1 MRPQAR
7 VLLAIGAVVLAG
19 LVAWVLIPRSEKT
32 ATPPSEPTL
41 PPVAIT
47 PATTETAATL
57 PVDPFAMPL
66 TPTTVPDGMSTT
78 RPTPHAESTDPWDT
92 ALNEGRTPPLT
103 GNAFGGHVD
112 HSGNATHLP
121 PDTTGT
127 HTGPAAARTYTVQAG
142 DSLYVIS
149 QRVLGSPK
157 YVAAIQKANPKV
169 DPKRLR
175 VGQVLNIPDV
185 AGPSTPAAVPATSH
199 TPADN
204 AHAAPSGLGTAR
216 TYTVQAG
223 DTLHKISTK
232 VYGNTAMWEKIYDLN
247 RDVIGS
253 KPSNLRVGMTLRL
266 PADAPSR

>member
-19 LVAWVLIPRSEKT
+19 LVAWVLVPRSDQP
-32 ATPPSEPTL
+32 AVPPPDVTL
-41 PPVAIT
+41 PPPPSL

-57 PVDPFAMPL
+57 PDDPFAMPL
-66 TPTTVPDGMSTT
+66 TPTTAPDFMSTT
-78 RPTPHAESTDPWDT
+78 APAARAQSTDPWDT
-92 ALNEGRTPPLT
+92 ALNEGRTPSLT
-103 GNAFGGHVD
+103 ENAFGGRVEHGG
-112 HSGNATHLP
+112 SAIRLP
-121 PDTTGT
+121 GDTTATPPGA
-127 HTGPAAARTYTVQAG
+127 AAARTYTVQAG

-175 VGQVLNIPDV
+175 VGQVLSIPDV
-185 AGPSTPAAVPATSH
+185 AGPGTPPPTPGASR
-199 TPADN
+199 TPADST
-204 AHAAPSGLGTAR
+204 HGAPAGLATGK

-223 DTLHKISTK
+223 DTLHHISAK
-232 VYGNTAMWEKIYDLN
+232 VYGNTAMWQKIYDLN
-247 RDVIGS
+247 RELIGS
-253 KPSNLRVGMTLRL
+253 KPNNLRVGMTLRL